1 MHSIPRYPPTAGVA
15 NRSGRQPWVFVS
27 LMAFIVLSFACSSST
42 TSEITTGPTAAKCQL
57 TLAPPPNIVAAG
69 GTGVVSVTAQPEC
82 AWTVSTQASWISNVS
97 PQSGQGDG
105 QVEFVAAANPVPAMR
120 EGEIVIN
127 DDRVRVSQEA
137 AQCQYGIDPEGR
149 TMASGAAEASIAVST
164 HEGCK
169 WTARSTAEWITITA
183 GVDGSGNGTVRY
195 RVASNGG
202 AARTGTVT
210 IGDRTH
216 TVTQQNAAAEPAP
229 PPPAPPSP
237 PPPPPCTYSITP
249 TSQAIPAAGGSGG
262 PVTVTTAAHCSW
274 TARSNSNAPW
284 LSITTGASGTGNGS
298 VGFTATINNTG
309 VTRTGT
315 LTIAGHTFT
324 VSQIAL
330 PPEPC
335 SYSLNRASAEF
346 PASGGSGS
354 FRVQARDGCAWT
366 AQNETGW
373 IDFTSERSGDGNG
386 TVGFNVAPNTGPN
399 AVDRSSNIVIF
410 PAAGPNLSF
419 TVSQEGD

>member
-1 MHSIPRYPPTAGVA
+1 MHLIPRYPPAAGVA

-27 LMAFIVLSFACSSST
+27 LMAFIVLGFACSSST
-42 TSEITTGPTAAKCQL
+42 TSEVTTGPTAAKCQL

-69 GTGVVSVTAQPEC
+69 GTGVVAVTAQPEC

-105 QVEFVAAANPVPAMR
+105 QVEFVAAANTVPAMR

-137 AQCQYGIDPEGR
+137 AQGQYGIDPEGR

-164 HEGCK
+164 HGDCR

-229 PPPAPPSP
+229 PAPAPPSP

-274 TARSNSNAPW
+274 TARSNVSW
-284 LSITTGASGTGNGS
+284 MTITSGATGTGNGS
-298 VGFTATINNTG
+298 VGFTAPLNNSG
-309 VTRTGT
+309 APRIGS

-324 VSQIAL
+324 VSQIDAA
-330 PPEPC
+330 PEPC
-335 SYSLNRASAEF
+335 EYDINLSRDSF
-346 PASGGSGS
+346 PAIGGTGFISVSVRGGCSWTATNSASWITFTSNTSGDRGGRVDFLVLPNPGGARSGGVAVAGQS
-354 FRVQARDGCAWT
+354 F
-366 AQNETGW
+366 
-373 IDFTSERSGDGNG
+373 S
-386 TVGFNVAPNTGPN
+386 
-399 AVDRSSNIVIF
+399 
-410 PAAGPNLSF
+410 
-419 TVSQEGD
+419 VSQDGVSSSQP